1 MNFDFITYSIPNS
14 EGRNLIEEE
23 EFRTS
28 DIAFPE
34 FASLTNCETFRY
46 LGAEA
51 DDKYNEKWKEVM
63 SN

>member
-1 MNFDFITYSIPNS
+1 MNFDYITYSIPNS

-23 EFRTS
+23 EFRNS

-34 FASLTNCETFRY
+34 FGSLTNCETFRY
-46 LGAEA
+46 LGAEV
-51 DDKYNEKWKEVM
+51 DERYNVKWKEVM